1 MKNLILIFLL
11 AISGSVFGQTIRRVN
26 NNAGVTGLNVYTT
39 IQAAHDAAVAGD
51 IIYVEPSTTSYGN
64 LVATKTLTYIGNGY
78 YIPNNSSSNMPADT
92 RSSQISSMDL
102 NIGSANSTFQGL
114 TISYLTTKVPNIVFD
129 RCKIESQFN
138 LQYFGSPYATSIPDN
153 ITVKNCYLGTQVYG
167 NSSIPISSGYSR
179 YASGL
184 LIRNCISAGTSLVGL
199 VENAVLINNT
209 VAGNLSSGATNSV
222 FSNNLIMPTTLGPI
236 LSLTSIIACSF
247 SSNITFDNDYLPT
260 GNGNQNGVSSA
271 GFFIGTFPSLSY
283 PYSPDKDYQL
293 SATSLG
299 LTIGANG
306 GQVGA
311 FGGTGPYLL
320 SGLPSVPIITINNNS
335 GVGNATTPLQVSTI
349 TRGNN

>member
-1 MKNLILIFLL
+1 
-11 AISGSVFGQTIRRVN
+11 V
-26 NNAGVTGLNVYTT
+26 NVYTT
-39 IQAAHDAAVAGD
+39 IQSAHDAAVAGD

-64 LVATKTLTYIGNGY
+64 LAATKTLTYIGNGY

-92 RSSQISSMDL
+92 RTSQISSMDL
-102 NIGSANSTFQGL
+102 NVGSANSTFQGL
-114 TISYLTTKVPNIVFD
+114 TISYLTIKVPNIFFD

-153 ITVKNCYLGTQVYG
+153 ITVKNCYLGSQIYTSPV
-167 NSSIPISSGYSR
+167 PIMAGYSR
-179 YASGL
+179 YPSGL
-184 LIRNCISAGTSLVGL
+184 LVRNCISAGPSLVDG

-209 VAGNLSSGATNSV
+209 VAGNLSLAATNSV

-260 GNGNQNGVSSA
+260 GNGNQNGVSST
-271 GFFIGTFPSLSY
+271 GFFIGTLPSN
-283 PYSPDKDYQL
+283 SPDKDYQL
-293 SATSLG
+293 SPTSIG

-320 SGLPSVPIITINNNS
+320 SGLPSVPIITLNNNS
-335 GVGNATTPLQVSTI
+335 GVGNTTTPLQVSTI

>member
-1 MKNLILIFLL
+1 MKKSILLSCIAMLSIC
-11 AISGSVFGQTIRRVN
+11 ASVFAQTIRRVN
-26 NNAGVTGLNVYTT
+26 NNPGVTGVNVYTT
-39 IQAAHDAAVAGD
+39 IQAAHDAAVAND

-78 YIPNNSSSNMPADT
+78 YIPNNISSNMPVDT

-102 NIGSANSTFQGL
+102 NVGSANSTFQGL

-138 LQYFGSPYATSIPDN
+138 LQYFGSPYATSTADN

-167 NSSIPISSGYSR
+167 SYQVPISSVYSR
-179 YASGL
+179 YPSGL
-184 LIRNCISAGTSLVGL
+184 LIRNCISAGTSLVGG
-199 VENAVLINNT
+199 VENSILVNNT

-247 SSNITFDNDYLPT
+247 SSNITFDNDFLPT
-260 GNGNQNGVSSA
+260 SNGNQNGVSSA
-271 GFFIGTFPSLSY
+271 GFFIGTLPSN
-283 PYSPDKDYQL
+283 SPDKDYQL
-293 SATSLG
+293 SPTSIG

-320 SGLPSVPIITINNNS
+320 SGLPSVPIITLNNNS
-335 GVGNATTPLQVSTI
+335 GVGNTTTPLQVSTI